1 VLDRQWFLR
10 LRFTDLRSA
19 TGAITTIT
27 PMTAL
32 PTVITVR
39 NGLAA
44 ASSLV
49 SGPGMDG
56 AGIMGGTATDIMAT
70 PITVTAMDITAGM
83 ADTAAMVD
91 TTGMVD
97 PADITPVA
105 MAAGTEA
112 MVDTAAD
119 MPAEAIAV
127 DMLVARDMAAVQV
140 VDTVAAG
147 TQHTAALDIVVA
159 VMAAVT
165 T

>member
-1 VLDRQWFLR
+1 
-10 LRFTDLRSA
+10 
-19 TGAITTIT
+19 
-27 PMTAL
+27 
-32 PTVITVR
+32 
-39 NGLAA
+39 
-44 ASSLV
+44 
-49 SGPGMDG
+49 
-56 AGIMGGTATDIMAT
+56 MGGTATDIMAT

>member
-1 VLDRQWFLR
+1 MLDRQWFLR

>member
-1 VLDRQWFLR
+1 
-10 LRFTDLRSA
+10 
-19 TGAITTIT
+19 
-27 PMTAL
+27 
-32 PTVITVR
+32 
-39 NGLAA
+39 
-44 ASSLV
+44 
-49 SGPGMDG
+49 MDG

>member
-1 VLDRQWFLR
+1 MLDRQWFLR

-70 PITVTAMDITAGM
+70 PITVTAMDITAVM
-83 ADTAAMVD
+83 ADTGAMVD
-91 TTGMVD
+91 TVGMAV

-105 MAAGTEA
+105 TVAGTEA
-112 MVDTAAD
+112 AVDTTAD
-119 MPAEAIAV
+119 MPAV
-127 DMLVARDMAAVQV
+127 DMEAVPV

-147 TQHTAALDIVVA
+147 TQHTAALDIAVA